1 MANEEIF
8 LRERKAFRLIAEAAL
23 HPRGSPELYHRV
35 LTGIIETL
43 EFDIGT
49 LRLLDNQE
57 DVLRLEATV
66 GIPEGEVQDAVPLD
80 DPEYLAAR
88 VARTKTPIFESDVS
102 KSTELKSRMKVIEAL
117 RVQSLIF
124 WPIVG
129 ARDELL
135 GVMNVANR
143 TVKPLSEEDKD
154 FFQIVAGMFAAV
166 IERHRAMDALRES
179 EERYRRLAESVVD
192 IIWTVDMNLQFTYA
206 SPSIEE
212 VLGYTPQEA
221 LSMPL
226 DDMIPSESLKLI
238 EDTLAE
244 SLRLEA
250 TVGKDGYESPPLE
263 IQMLHK
269 DGTVLW
275 IEISRTFLRDDD
287 DTPIGVL
294 GVARDVTRRKTV
306 EKELARAKAQ
316 AEFYNDLMAHD
327 LANMQQ
333 GILVSLELMLR
344 DSELPK
350 ELRGLANRA
359 LAQTKRGV
367 TLTGNVK
374 KLGRLVGGEKELS
387 KTDLHQ
393 SVMDAIGIV
402 VDSYPDKEIKVNT
415 NLVKGKQKVLAD
427 EFLIDLFYNLL
438 HNAARMDQ
446 SESVVID
453 VSEYPSD
460 EEGML
465 MLKIEDRG
473 PGISDTMKEA
483 ILTRFDEKVKRGW
496 GLGLTLVKQIVDRYG
511 GRIWIE
517 DRVAGDHGQ
526 GASFVLVLPAAA

>member
-8 LRERKAFRLIAEAAL
+8 MRERKAFRLIAEAAL
-23 HPRGSPELYHRV
+23 HPRGGPKLYHRV
-35 LTGIIETL
+35 LSGLVETL
-43 EFDIGT
+43 DFDIGT
-49 LRLLDNQE
+49 LRLFDDQE
-57 DVLRLEATV
+57 DVLRLEAMV
-66 GIPEGEVQDAVPLD
+66 GIPTAEVQETVSLD

-88 VARTKTPIFESDVS
+88 VARTKTPIFESEVA
-102 KSTELKSRMKVIEAL
+102 KSTELKSRMKVIESL
-117 RVQSLIF
+117 GVESLIF

-129 ARDELL
+129 AGDELL
-135 GVMNVANR
+135 GVMNVASR
-143 TVKPLSEEDKD
+143 TVKQLSEEDKE
-154 FFQIVAGMFAAV
+154 FFQIVVGMFAAV
-166 IERHRAMDALRES
+166 IERHRAMEALRES

-192 IIWTVDMNLQFTYA
+192 IIWTVDMNLQFTYV

-212 VLGYTPQEA
+212 ILGYTPQEA
-221 LSMPL
+221 MSMPL
-226 DDMIPSESLKLI
+226 NVIMTSESLKLI
-238 EDTLAE
+238 EDTLTE

-269 DGTVLW
+269 DGTALW
-275 IEISRTFLRDDD
+275 IEISRTFLRDNE

-306 EKELARAKAQ
+306 EEELAEAKAQ

-350 ELRGLANRA
+350 EVRGLANRA

-374 KLGRLVGGEKELS
+374 KLGRLVGGKKELLR
-387 KTDLHQ
+387 TDLYQ
-393 SVMDAIGIV
+393 SVMDAIEIV
-402 VDSYPDKEIKVNT
+402 VDSYPDKMIKVNT
-415 NLVKGKQKVLAD
+415 NLVKGQQNVLAD
-427 EFLIDLFYNLL
+427 DFLIDLFYNLL

-453 VSEYPSD
+453 VLEYPSD
-460 EEGML
+460 EKGML
-465 MLKIEDRG
+465 ILKIEDRG
-473 PGISDTMKEA
+473 PGISDTMKKA
-483 ILTRFDEKVKRGW
+483 ILSRFDEKVRRGW

-511 GRIWIE
+511 GRTWIE
-517 DRVAGDHGQ
+517 DRVSGDHSQ
-526 GASFVLVLPAAA
+526 GACFVLVLPAAT

>member
-1 MANEEIF
+1 MANEEMF
-8 LRERKAFRLIAEAAL
+8 MRERKAFHLIAEAAL
-23 HPRGSPELYHRV
+23 QPRGSPELYRRV
-35 LTGIIETL
+35 LSEIAETL

-49 LRLLDNQE
+49 LRLFDE
-57 DVLRLEATV
+57 EEGVLRLEAVV
-66 GIPEGEVQDAVPLD
+66 GLPGGEVQDPVSLD

-102 KSTELKSRMKVIEAL
+102 KSAELKSRMKVIEAL
-117 RVQSLIF
+117 GIESLIF

-129 ARDELL
+129 ANDELV

-143 TVKPLSEEDKD
+143 TVRQLSEEDKD

-166 IERHRAMDALRES
+166 IERHRAMEALRES

-192 IIWTVDMNLQFTYA
+192 IIWTVDMNLEFTYA

-212 VLGYTPQEA
+212 VLGYTSEEVM
-221 LSMPL
+221 SMPL
-226 DDMIPSESLKLI
+226 NRIMTPESLKLV
-238 EDTLAE
+238 EETLTE

-250 TVGKDGYESPPLE
+250 TVGRNGYESPPLV
-263 IQMLHK
+263 IQMFHK
-269 DGTVLW
+269 NGTTLW

-287 DTPIGVL
+287 DTPIGIL
-294 GVARDVTRRKTV
+294 GVARDITWRKTA
-306 EKELARAKAQ
+306 EEELARAKAQ

-333 GILVSLELMLR
+333 GVLVSLELMLR
-344 DSELPK
+344 NSELPK
-350 ELRGLANRA
+350 ELRRLANRA

-374 KLGRLVGGEKELS
+374 KLGRLVGGEKELI
-387 KTDLHQ
+387 KTDLYQ
-393 SVMDAIGIV
+393 TLMDAIEIV

-415 NLVKGKQKVLAD
+415 NLVKGKQNVMAD

-438 HNAARMDQ
+438 HNAARMDL
-446 SESVVID
+446 SEDVVID

-460 EEGML
+460 EKDML
-465 MLKIEDRG
+465 MLRIEDRG
-473 PGISDTMKEA
+473 PGISDSMKEA
-483 ILTRFDEKVKRGW
+483 ILSRFDEKVKRGW

-511 GRIWIE
+511 GKIWIE
-517 DRVAGDHGQ
+517 DRISGDYSQ
-526 GASFVLVLPAAA
+526 GACFVLVLPAAP

>member
-1 MANEEIF
+1 MVDEEMF
-8 LRERKAFRLIAEAAL
+8 MRERKAFRLIAEAAL
-23 HPRGSPELYHRV
+23 HSKGSPDLYHRV
-35 LTGIIETL
+35 LSGMVETL

-49 LRLLDNQE
+49 LRLFDDQ
-57 DVLRLEATV
+57 DGVLRLEAFV
-66 GIPEGEVQDAVPLD
+66 GIPKGEVQEAVPLD

-88 VARTKTPIFESDVS
+88 VARTKTPIFESDVK
-102 KSTELKSRMKVIEAL
+102 KSAELKSRMKVIEAL
-117 RVQSLIF
+117 GVQSLIF

-129 ARDELL
+129 ANDELL
-135 GVMNVANR
+135 GVMNVANC
-143 TVKPLSEEDKD
+143 TVRQLSEEDKD
-154 FFQIVAGMFAAV
+154 FFQTVAGMFAAV
-166 IERHRAMDALRES
+166 IERHRTMDALRES

-212 VLGYTPQEA
+212 VLGYMPQEA
-221 LSMPL
+221 MSLPLSQIMTP
-226 DDMIPSESLKLI
+226 ESLRLT
-238 EDTLAE
+238 EDTLKE

-250 TVGKDGYESPPLE
+250 TVGKNGYESPPME
-263 IQMLHK
+263 IQMIHK
-269 DGTVLW
+269 DGTLLW

-294 GVARDVTRRKTV
+294 GVARDITWRKTA
-306 EKELARAKAQ
+306 EEELARAKAQ

-344 DSELPK
+344 DSELSK
-350 ELRGLANRA
+350 EHRGLANRA

-387 KTDLHQ
+387 ETDLHQ
-393 SVMDAIGIV
+393 SIMDAIEIV

-453 VSEYPSD
+453 VSEYSTD
-460 EEGML
+460 EKGML

-483 ILTRFDEKVKRGW
+483 ILSRFDEKVKRGW

-517 DRVAGDHGQ
+517 DRVTGDHGQ
-526 GASFVLVLPAAA
+526 GAAFVLVLPAAT